1 MFGDNNVNNQA
12 GGQFQPVPPS
22 DNFAP
27 TPQDNSQDP
36 TNLIKPMQPT
46 PAVPLAASEP
56 PVAAPVAP
64 PSEENLIAIKQ
75 QALTSLTPLVNQID
89 QSPEEK
95 FKTTMMLIQASDNA
109 ALIKEAY
116 AAANQIADEKARAQ
130 ALIDVINEIN
140 YFTQNKK

>member
-1 MFGDNNVNNQA
+1 MFDDNNVNNQA
-12 GGQFQPVPPS
+12 GSQFQPAQLPDNLVPPL
-22 DNFAP
+22 
-27 TPQDNSQDP
+27 QDNSQDP
-36 TNLIKPMQPT
+36 TNLIKPLHPT
-46 PAVPLAASEP
+46 PPPAASTEP
-56 PVAAPVAP
+56 PVAAPNPP
-64 PSEENLIAIKQ
+64 PSEDNLIAIKQ
-75 QALTSLTPLVNQID
+75 QALSSLTPLVSQID

-116 AAANQIADEKARAQ
+116 AAANQITDEKARAQ